1 MTDTASNSQLKSLAE
16 SMARRLDEKAALD
29 AEIKERRAEIKELGF
44 NVKVFN
50 QVVKERR
57 KGASFQADQLE
68 MELELDTYRRE
79 TGLPTTLEDAQER
92 ARKEAESVP
101 STDKKAKSRGL
112 N

>member
-1 MTDTASNSQLKSLAE
+1 MTEAASNTQLKSLAE
-16 SMARRLDEKAALD
+16 SMARLLDEKAALD
-29 AEIKERRAEIKELGF
+29 ADIKEKRSEIKELGF

-50 QVVKERR
+50 QIVKEKR

-68 MELELDTYRRE
+68 MELELYTYRRE
-79 TGLPTTLEDAQER
+79 TGLPVTLEDAQER

-101 STDKKAKSRGL
+101 STDKKAKARGL